1 MSEAPTRADSGL
13 ADFLQTY
20 CGATRVQ
27 VVDADPAVFVAEL
40 HQRWLARNPQPEAR
54 AAASAPAA
62 APHGSI
68 FISYVREDA
77 AAARTMGEAITSLG
91 GDVWLDERRLE
102 AGDRWEEEILSAI
115 RREVRLFV
123 PLISKNT
130 ESRAEGYV
138 FREWG
143 EALRRSEA
151 IIRRRFIVPVVID
164 PGYDG
169 NPAGYKQMQEGLRT
183 FQFGFAPAG
192 QPDANLR
199 TALTEEIRAMR
210 RKEEA

>member
-1 MSEAPTRADSGL
+1 
-13 ADFLQTY
+13 
-20 CGATRVQ
+20 
-27 VVDADPAVFVAEL
+27 
-40 HQRWLARNPQPEAR
+40 
-54 AAASAPAA
+54 
-62 APHGSI
+62 
-68 FISYVREDA
+68 
-77 AAARTMGEAITSLG
+77 
-91 GDVWLDERRLE
+91 
-102 AGDRWEEEILSAI
+102 
-115 RREVRLFV
+115 V
-123 PLISKNT
+123 PLISKST
-130 ESRAEGYV
+130 ETRAEGYV

-183 FQFGFAPAG
+183 FQFGFAPEG
-192 QPDANLR
+192 RPDASLR